1 MGLHWLDISSILK
14 RRPIVNQ
21 RSNVRPSSSSDN
33 GQVPGRPRTSF
44 VLSAQRRL
52 MLTSKWPW
60 NKCTPFPTPFINCVM
75 YKVYANII
83 RCNISICIYIIYIFI
98 VKGYHRGCFISRSC
112 WNMPAIC
119 GTSSPFFFFFGL
131 HVHLVHSIKSTQP
144 CHIKPAESDEIM
156 VPTHCAAASHLSQ
169 WICRAVKLH
178 RCPAFHSFSFYS
190 IPKGQ
195 LQLRFISNI
204 QNIWTSL
211 WTKSEWLKR
220 TTQIKIMTMH
230 FIWNRTK

>member
-21 RSNVRPSSSSDN
+21 RSNVRPSRSSDN

-119 GTSSPFFFFFGL
+119 GTSSPSFFFFRAACSFAAQ
-131 HVHLVHSIKSTQP
+131 HKIHS
-144 CHIKPAESDEIM
+144 A
-156 VPTHCAAASHLSQ
+156 VPHKTSRKRWNYGAHSLCCSISPLAVNLQSRQVAQMPRIPFLFILFHSKGAAA
-169 WICRAVKLH
+169 
-178 RCPAFHSFSFYS
+178 
-190 IPKGQ
+190 
-195 LQLRFISNI
+195 
-204 QNIWTSL
+204 TSL
-211 WTKSEWLKR
+211 Y
-220 TTQIKIMTMH
+220 
-230 FIWNRTK
+230 